1 MPDRV
6 IQLSI
11 SEGGSES
18 GAMFT
23 FHLDLDGTVLA
34 SNQGLTVPQSQAVR
48 ELSFRYG
55 LLFEQRRLPQL
66 GQPRRLSPRKA
77 LPRRL
82 WPTPARRT

>member
-1 MPDRV
+1 
-6 IQLSI
+6 
-11 SEGGSES
+11 
-18 GAMFT
+18 MFT

-66 GQPRRLSPRKA
+66 GREELDGDRGAAVRAVAGAVLAEAVR
-77 LPRRL
+77 
-82 WPTPARRT
+82 ARRSG